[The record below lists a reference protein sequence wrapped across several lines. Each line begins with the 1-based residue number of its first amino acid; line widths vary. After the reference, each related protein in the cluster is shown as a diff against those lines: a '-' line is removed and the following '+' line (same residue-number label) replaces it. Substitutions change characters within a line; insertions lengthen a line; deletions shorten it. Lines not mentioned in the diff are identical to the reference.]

1 MRKVADRVLI
11 CFVILFLLIPL
22 VTFNFAKNQKS
33 VIENRNL
40 AELADVRSGYTK
52 FRKSLLAYVN
62 DRIGGRDY
70 FLKTY
75 DIVMYKYLH
84 HKHKKVIPGKDGWL
98 FYFEGLPDYTGENQN
113 AALVEQEVRILKK
126 LDQRCKDMGII
137 FVYEVCPNKS
147 TIYSEYMPDYIY
159 HTPIS
164 QTDRLIARLKDEG
177 IKICY
182 PKQELLDHHM
192 EDELYM
198 KLDTHWNVKGA
209 GYLFDEF
216 TDLLHLQKRD
226 FPMNPSF
233 SSSGDLRN
241 MVGVSLDD
249 AQSKVFSIENN
260 KDARINI
267 HEREAT
273 IENPDGIKFVVYRDS
288 FTSNLL
294 PYYQYYF
301 TGPVHWKYKIDFDE
315 LEKEK
320 PKVVILEC
328 VERYVRNSIFDNQ
341 DVLKTK

>member
-1 MRKVADRVLI
+1 MRRIADRVLI

-22 VTFNFAKNQKS
+22 AAFNFAKNQKS

-40 AELADVRSGYTK
+40 AELADVRNGYSK
-52 FRKSLLAYVN
+52 FRESILAYVN

-75 DIVMYKYLH
+75 DAVMYKHLH

-98 FYFEGLPDYTGENQN
+98 FYFEGLPDYTGENRNN
-113 AALVEQEVRILKK
+113 ALIEQEVKILKK
-126 LDQRCKDMGII
+126 LNQRCRDMGITFI
-137 FVYEVCPNKS
+137 YEVCPNKS

-159 HTPIS
+159 HTSIS
-164 QTDRLIARLKDEG
+164 QTDILMASLKEEG
-177 IKICY
+177 IKVCY
-182 PKQELLDHHM
+182 PKQELLDHHL

-216 TDLLHLQKRD
+216 ADLLHLQKLD
-226 FPMNPSF
+226 LPMKSGF
-233 SSSGDLRN
+233 SSSGDLKN
-241 MVGVSLDD
+241 MVGVPLGD

-260 KDARINI
+260 KNAQVHI
-267 HEREAT
+267 HQREAV

-301 TGPVHWKYKIDFDE
+301 TGPVHWKYKIDFAE

-328 VERYVRNSIFDNQ
+328 VERYVRNSIFANQ
-341 DVLKTK
+341 DVLNTK

>member
-1 MRKVADRVLI
+1 MRRIADRVLV

-22 VTFNFAKNQKS
+22 ATFNFAKNQKS

-40 AELADVRSGYTK
+40 AELADVRNGYSK
-52 FRKSLLAYVN
+52 FRESILAYVN

-75 DIVMYKYLH
+75 DAVMYKHLH

-98 FYFEGLPDYTGENQN
+98 FYFEGLPDYTGENRNN
-113 AALVEQEVRILKK
+113 ALIEQEVKILKK
-126 LDQRCKDMGII
+126 LNQRCRDMGITFI
-137 FVYEVCPNKS
+137 YEVCPNKS

-159 HTPIS
+159 HTSVS
-164 QTDRLIARLKDEG
+164 QTDILMERLKEEG
-177 IKICY
+177 IRVCY
-182 PKQELLDHHM
+182 PKQELLDHHL

-216 TDLLHLQKRD
+216 SDLLHLQKL
-226 FPMNPSF
+226 NLLLKSGF
-233 SSSGDLRN
+233 SSSGDLKN
-241 MVGVSLDD
+241 MVGVPLDD

-260 KDARINI
+260 KNAQVHI
-267 HEREAT
+267 HQREAV

-301 TGPVHWKYKIDFDE
+301 TGPVHWKYKIDFAE

-328 VERYVRNSIFDNQ
+328 VERYVRNSIFANQ
-341 DVLKTK
+341 DVLNTK

>member
-1 MRKVADRVLI
+1 MRRIADRVLV

-22 VTFNFAKNQKS
+22 ATFNFAKNQKS

-40 AELADVRSGYTK
+40 AELADVRNGYSK
-52 FRKSLLAYVN
+52 FRESILAYVN

-75 DIVMYKYLH
+75 DAVMYKHLH

-98 FYFEGLPDYTGENQN
+98 FYFEGLPDYTGENRNN
-113 AALVEQEVRILKK
+113 ALIEQEVKILKK
-126 LDQRCKDMGII
+126 LNQRCRDMGITFI
-137 FVYEVCPNKS
+137 YEVCPNKS

-159 HTPIS
+159 HTSVS
-164 QTDRLIARLKDEG
+164 QTDILMERLKEEG
-177 IKICY
+177 IRVCY
-182 PKQELLDHHM
+182 PKQELLDHHL

-216 TDLLHLQKRD
+216 SDLLHLQKLNL
-226 FPMNPSF
+226 PLKSGF
-233 SSSGDLRN
+233 SSSGDLKN
-241 MVGVSLDD
+241 MVGVPLDD

-260 KDARINI
+260 KNAQVHI
-267 HEREAT
+267 HQREAV

-301 TGPVHWKYKIDFDE
+301 TGPVHWKYKIDFAE

-328 VERYVRNSIFDNQ
+328 VERYVRNSIFANQ
-341 DVLKTK
+341 DVLNTK